1 MTMTMTSHSLSD
13 LSWYRLSFTLLNI
26 RRIDQDKGKRL
37 EKPIEKPVFIFDA
50 IIRGVT
56 NLTGIPDDSIIFH
69 LRNNKFYKGYR
80 KDDYIDLDVFFC
92 RHDLS
97 YVEKW
102 RSALTAYLDDP
113 IQGKNFKLVQCA
125 PPEKRSYQALA
136 EEIGPVPEQGE
147 ICLAFF
153 TPMPFKPPKG
163 KPRIYLDKAQ
173 FIRLLE
179 KRIERLFRNKSIKF
193 HGPDEFRLLPYYW
206 HYDDSY
212 KHASKSCP
220 GNTQILNGCVGRL
233 YIKGNL
239 KGVLPFII
247 LCSEL
252 HAAGADL
259 PCAQGHYR
267 LHPAS
272 LPYFEHIHHFPDV
285 KTIAK
290 ETRDVLERYDHAVES
305 LSIQVKYPFDEKAF
319 AAEVAQQL
327 ISKAYRPSPHTAFLV
342 EKKSGASRLVERLDF
357 RDIIVQQYLL
367 KTIGEYLDY
376 MFEEESIGFRK
387 RLSRKKALEVFKNA
401 VAEGYRYVVESD
413 VDDFFPSVDLDILT
427 GLLNCFIPDSDA
439 ILKDALQK
447 SIRAGY
453 VLGGE
458 YYERKSGL
466 AQGAPLS
473 PILAN
478 LYLDAFDESI
488 QKLGVKMVRYA
499 DDFIILT
506 KSKEEAEQILSK
518 TEAFLSDVGLRIKKE
533 KTSIHAVKEG
543 FEFLGMRFDQ
553 EERDETPEETYRRMK
568 KPLYVT
574 EPFCFLSVN
583 GDAIDI
589 LKQKSVI
596 ATIPLR
602 RISEIMV
609 MDRSS
614 FSTALA
620 RKCVEMNIPL
630 TITLGTGY
638 YVTTVKPD
646 SKKYYDV
653 CVQHAMKYNAL
664 TETEF
669 LCIAKEFAVYKLMNY
684 MALFKQRR
692 DTPGISLF
700 IGELERTLRR
710 IHEAGHI
717 TEVRGHEGSAAKKIF
732 QHLNAFIDEEP
743 FKFTKRIRKGDKDKV
758 DPINSLLNFGYYLL
772 FSRINAT
779 VRAVGLNPYLG
790 FLHSS
795 EDNYES
801 FVADIEE
808 LFRARIDRFI
818 IRLLN
823 LKMIKKIDFKD
834 TEQGFFLTENAKR
847 IFIDELEGEMEKKN
861 AKNVLSLKEDIY
873 VQINILKNYLLKG
886 NTLSFY
892 EWKV

>member
-1 MTMTMTSHSLSD
+1 MTQTHSSEISG

-26 RRIDQDKGKRL
+26 RRIDQDKGKRP
-37 EKPIEKPVFIFDA
+37 EKPIENPVFIFDA

-69 LRNNKFYKGYR
+69 LRNARYYKNYR
-80 KDDYIDLDVFFC
+80 QGDRIDIDVFFC

-102 RSALTAYLDDP
+102 CLALAAYLDDP
-113 IQGKNFKLVQCA
+113 IHGKNFKLVQCLT
-125 PPEKRSYQALA
+125 PEKRSYQLLA
-136 EEIGPVPEQGE
+136 EEIGHVQNEGE
-147 ICLAFF
+147 ICLEFL
-153 TPMPFKPPKG
+153 TPMPFKPLKG
-163 KPRIYLDKAQ
+163 KPRIFLDKAQ
-173 FIRLLE
+173 LTRLME
-179 KRIERLFRNKSIKF
+179 NRIGRLFKNKSIKF
-193 HGPDEFRLLPYYW
+193 NGQDDFLLLPYYW
-206 HYDDSY
+206 HFDDSY
-212 KHASKSCP
+212 KHTSKSCP
-220 GNTQILNGCVGRL
+220 GNTQIVKGCIGRL

-239 KGVLPFII
+239 KGILPFVI

-252 HAAGADL
+252 HAAGTDL

-272 LPYFEHIHHFPDV
+272 LPFFAHIHHFPDV
-285 KTIAK
+285 KAIIK
-290 ETRDVLERYDHAVES
+290 ETRDVLERYDHAIES
-305 LSIQVKYPFDEKAF
+305 LSIQVQYPFDEQAF
-319 AAEVAQQL
+319 AAEIAKQL
-327 ISKAYRPSPHTAFLV
+327 ISKSYQPSPHTAFLV

-357 RDIIVQQYLL
+357 RDIIVQQYLR
-367 KTIGEYLDY
+367 KTVNTYFND
-376 MFEEESIGFRK
+376 MFEEESIGYRSG
-387 RLSRKKALEVFKNA
+387 LSRHKALEVFKNA
-401 VAEGYRYVVESD
+401 VTEGYRFVIESD

-427 GLLNCFIPDSDA
+427 SLLNRFIPDNDA

-453 VLGGE
+453 VLSGE

-473 PILAN
+473 PLLAN
-478 LYLDAFDESI
+478 LYLDAFDEAI

-506 KSKEEAEQILSK
+506 KTMDEAERILSK
-518 TEAFLSDVGLRIKKE
+518 TEAFLSEVGLRIKKE
-533 KTSIHAVKEG
+533 KTSIHAIKDG

-553 EERDETPEETYRRMK
+553 EERDEKPEETFRRMK

-602 RISEIMV
+602 RISEIIV

-620 RKCVEMNIPL
+620 RKCVEINIPL

-638 YVTTVKPD
+638 YVTTIKPD

-664 TETEF
+664 SATAF
-669 LCIAKEFAVYKLMNY
+669 LCIAKDFAVYKLLNY
-684 MALFKQRR
+684 IALFKQRR

-700 IGELERTLRR
+700 IGELERIVRR

-717 TEVRGHEGSAAKKIF
+717 TEVRGHEGAAAKKIF
-732 QHLNAFIDEEP
+732 QHINAFIDEAP
-743 FKFTKRIRKGDKDKV
+743 FKIVKRIRKGDKDKV

-772 FSRINAT
+772 FTRINAT

-790 FLHSS
+790 FLHSP

-818 IRLLN
+818 IRLIN
-823 LKMIKKIDFKD
+823 LKMIKKSDFKD

-861 AKNVLSLKEDIY
+861 AKNVLSLKEHIY
-873 VQINILKNYLLKG
+873 VQINNLKNYLLEGKK
-886 NTLSFY
+886 LSFY